1 MVGFRFIKNFSYLT
15 VFEVV
20 RVLTP
25 FLVYPFLVTRLGPDV
40 FGLVIFAQTVVS
52 YFNVIIDY
60 GFNISAVQQ
69 VARHHKDVDKLSKI
83 VGTVYFIK
91 ASLFLFS
98 FVLLFVLALFFII
111 IRDNLLLFVL
121 SMSFSFHETVIPIW
135 FFQGMEK
142 MKNISIVSF
151 ASKLIYVI
159 LVFLFIR
166 ESSDY
171 LLVPV
176 FNFIGSVAAAVLSV
190 YILAKSFQIKM
201 VRSIEFSMV
210 RSMLK
215 DGLPLFL
222 SRISAVFNASFG
234 KLVIGIVLGMDKV
247 AVYDIAQ
254 KIVDLFKIPFS
265 MLNQVIFPEVSR
277 TLNMQLV
284 KRMILVVI
292 GAASLFILGLYFFGH
307 HLVELVGGGALS
319 EAVTV
324 LRKLSPVILISG
336 ISFFLGN
343 TVLIVKGYVK
353 AFNISVVLGALL
365 YVVGIGLL
373 YYSQL
378 FTLEAV
384 AMLNAGIMLTILA
397 YRWMVI
403 KKNSLL

>member
-1 MVGFRFIKNFSYLT
+1 MGFRFIKNFSYLT

-69 VARHHKDVDKLSKI
+69 VARHNSDVFKLSKI

-98 FVLLFVLALFFII
+98 FVLLFVLALFFTI

-166 ESSDY
+166 
-171 LLVPV
+171 
-176 FNFIGSVAAAVLSV
+176 
-190 YILAKSFQIKM
+190 
-201 VRSIEFSMV
+201 RSEERRV
-210 RSMLK
+210 GKECRS
-215 DGLPLFL
+215 
-222 SRISAVFNASFG
+222 RW
-234 KLVIGIVLGMDKV
+234 
-247 AVYDIAQ
+247 
-254 KIVDLFKIPFS
+254 
-265 MLNQVIFPEVSR
+265 
-277 TLNMQLV
+277 
-284 KRMILVVI
+284 
-292 GAASLFILGLYFFGH
+292 
-307 HLVELVGGGALS
+307 
-319 EAVTV
+319 
-324 LRKLSPVILISG
+324 SP
-336 ISFFLGN
+336 
-343 TVLIVKGYVK
+343 
-353 AFNISVVLGALL
+353 
-365 YVVGIGLL
+365 
-373 YYSQL
+373 
-378 FTLEAV
+378 
-384 AMLNAGIMLTILA
+384 
-397 YRWMVI
+397 
-403 KKNSLL
+403 